1 MLRLLKRL
9 MPGSLKRRLGGV
21 LAARR
26 SLAADQAL
34 NRLDRRLQQRHVD
47 GCQLLAN
54 RTGLLSRLPAG
65 GVVAEVGVAEG
76 LFSRQ
81 ILEYARPKTLHLID
95 MWSAARPGYDD
106 AEYVKLRLFFSA
118 PEFTGRVIMHRGI
131 SWEEIAKL
139 PEGSLDWI
147 YVDAGHIYEDV
158 RRDLAAAMRAIKADG
173 FIAGHDYVRW
183 SSPNGRFG
191 VVEAVNELCIND
203 GFVFRYL
210 TLESNMHLSYAVQ
223 RPA

>member
-1 MLRLLKRL
+1 MLKRLKRL

-26 SLAADQAL
+26 SLGADQAL

-47 GCQLLAN
+47 GCQLLAD
-54 RTGLLSRLPAG
+54 RTVLLSRLPVG

-76 LFSRQ
+76 RFSRQ
-81 ILEYARPKTLHLID
+81 ILEYARPQTLHLID
-95 MWSAARPGYDD
+95 MWAAARPGYDD
-106 AEYVKLRLFFSA
+106 AEYVKLRQLFGA

-139 PEGSLDWI
+139 PEASLDWI
-147 YVDAGHIYEDV
+147 YVDAGHTYEDV
-158 RRDLAAAMRAIKADG
+158 RRDLAAAMRAIKPDG

-191 VVEAVNELCIND
+191 VVEAVNELCLHE

-210 TLESNMHLSYAVQ
+210 TLEPNMHLSYAVQ